1 MIPQDQRAKQ
11 KKAKHNKTK
20 QKWSYTKPINMDM
33 MKHAM
38 CAKEATATSSDV
50 HDELDTTVKRQLQQ
64 QQR

>member
-1 MIPQDQRAKQ
+1 
-11 KKAKHNKTK
+11 
-20 QKWSYTKPINMDM
+20 MDM

-64 QQR
+64 QQRKRQRTRMRM